1 MPSVKYYPA
10 SFYLD
15 ISLKDSLY
23 NNKLQVAT
31 SIIIKILVPVF
42 RCGARVEAF
51 AVINLVAR
59 HMRDHSNDYKV
70 SHINIQSL
78 CLVNTFY
85 HTPFVGC
92 VGIILTHGI

>member
-42 RCGARVEAF
+42 RCDARVEAF
-51 AVINLVAR
+51 AVIKRPAR
-59 HMRDHSNDYKV
+59 DAC
-70 SHINIQSL
+70 L
-78 CLVNTFY
+78 CMGEHLAPPAPPAP
-85 HTPFVGC
+85 HFVFL
-92 VGIILTHGI
+92 ITL